1 MPAKKVVS
9 FVTFPSESSKEDGQ
23 TASEDS
29 YYQIL
34 PSIPNCLIFLIIIVF
49 GFSLSFEAFSKM
61 S

>member
-9 FVTFPSESSKEDGQ
+9 FVTFPSESSKEEEQ
-23 TASEDS
+23 TSEGS

-49 GFSLSFEAFSKM
+49 GFSLSFETFSKM